1 MGLDTEFMRERTW
14 WPVLALVQIS
24 IGDEV
29 LLLDMLAPGMKTAL
43 AALLH
48 DEDILKIMHSPSED
62 LVALG
67 HDCNALPT
75 PMFDTQAAAA
85 LCGEGAG
92 LGYQKLVQQLLNI
105 TLAKGEQRSDWLCRP
120 LSAAQLEYAADDV
133 RHLFA
138 LHDLLD
144 ARLEALG
151 RRHWLQED
159 SRRCL
164 ENAADDSPE
173 PWPHRGIRPAQDFP
187 AEAQARLLR
196 LMRWREATARERDLP
211 KNWVIDQPLA
221 LRLAERP
228 PASFKALQ
236 EILEKTP
243 KSPRKLARELW
254 HALTTPLADEADMP
268 PVKRDQDIDKKLLR
282 QLQQAVLQVAGAHN
296 IPEGLLASRRYLE
309 ALMENWPQW
318 PSALHGWRQAL
329 LEARFAH
336 ILSSPV
342 SAQDALTPFSAH
354 IGNQRE
360 ADEAHKHQIQLVESR
375 KDTPIAL

>member
-1 MGLDTEFMRERTW
+1 MNHWINTPEQLQQYLTPKPARVGLDTEFVRERTW
-14 WPVLALVQIS
+14 WPVLALVQIA

-29 LLLDMLAPGMKTAL
+29 LLVDMLAPGMKAAL
-43 AALLH
+43 AALLR

-92 LGYQKLVQQLLNI
+92 LGYQKLVQQLLDI
-105 TLAKGEQRSDWLCRP
+105 TLAKGEQRSDWLRRP

-138 LHDLLD
+138 LHDILD

-151 RRHWLQED
+151 RSHWLQED
-159 SRRCL
+159 SQRCL
-164 ENAADDSPE
+164 ENAADERPE
-173 PWPHRGIRPAQDFP
+173 RWPHRGIRPAQDFP
-187 AEAQARLLR
+187 AQAQTRLLR

-228 PASFKALQ
+228 PASFNDLQ
-236 EILEKTP
+236 EILEKIP

-254 HALTTPLADEADMP
+254 QALTTPLADEADMP
-268 PVKRDQDIDKKLLR
+268 PVKHDQDIDKKRLR
-282 QLQQAVLQVAGAHN
+282 QLQQAVLEVAQAHHL
-296 IPEGLLASRRYLE
+296 PEGLLASRRHLE
-309 ALMENWPQW
+309 ALMESWPQW
-318 PSALHGWRQAL
+318 PAALHGWRQEL
-329 LEARFAH
+329 LQTQLPS
-336 ILSSPV
+336 ILS
-342 SAQDALTPFSAH
+342 A
-354 IGNQRE
+354 
-360 ADEAHKHQIQLVESR
+360 
-375 KDTPIAL
+375 